1 MTTGRIEAGIND
13 VYVLGTVEE
22 QPVFVH
28 NERGYGIHEG
38 VLAVPRRSGEIDYI
52 PFAGTQETI
61 GNLQVGDYVSITGV
75 IRHRDRS
82 AFPASKRRTVVYVD
96 GVSYAERNW
105 PAQNNVSL
113 SGHVCRIPNF
123 RTTPRGRDLCEL
135 TIAVPRGNGPQDYIL
150 CIAWNDM
157 AHVARN
163 LAVGTGIS
171 VSGRF
176 QSRRYTKRLPNGD
189 REERF
194 AYEVSLDSMY

>member
-13 VYVLGTVEE
+13 VYVLGTVDE

-38 VLAVPRRSGEIDYI
+38 VLAVPRRSGEIDHI
-52 PFAGTQETI
+52 PFDGTQDV
-61 GNLQVGDYVSITGV
+61 VGDLRAGEYVSISGAV
-75 IRHRDRS
+75 RHRDRS
-82 AFPASKRRTVVYVD
+82 AFPAAKRRTVVFAD
-96 GVSYAERNW
+96 SVSRAAPGW
-105 PAQNNVSL
+105 PFQNEIKL
-113 SGHVCRIPNF
+113 SGHICRLPNF

-135 TIAVPRGNGPQDYIL
+135 SVAVPRGNGPQDYIL

-157 AHVARN
+157 AHIARN

-194 AYEVSLDSMY
+194 AYEVSLDSLY